1 MASVHLLRKLFV
13 CDSDP
18 CWLYPVARSAGNPSR
33 LCFHWLYS
41 RLICRLM
48 SSQRCLMGL
57 QSGDLACH
65 SMRSTPLSSK
75 NWFVIWAQCGRSII
89 VHEDEIL
96 ANGSCVWNHTWLQY
110 LIKVPLGYPPGMGT
124 RSVYSLVLIPIPT
137 SWHFYIG
144 RVPHL
149 VDSLR
154 WVFLPTLLQTPT
166 LLSGKTCTRQRRL
179 KRTLLPNAVRSIG
192 DVDL

>member
-1 MASVHLLRKLFV
+1 
-13 CDSDP
+13 
-18 CWLYPVARSAGNPSR
+18 
-33 LCFHWLYS
+33 
-41 RLICRLM
+41 M
-48 SSQRCLMGL
+48 SLDVVPKMFNGI
-57 QSGDLACH
+57 
-65 SMRSTPLSSK
+65 T
-75 NWFVIWAQCGRSII
+75 VGRSGLPLHALDSVIFQELVCNLGTMWSTII